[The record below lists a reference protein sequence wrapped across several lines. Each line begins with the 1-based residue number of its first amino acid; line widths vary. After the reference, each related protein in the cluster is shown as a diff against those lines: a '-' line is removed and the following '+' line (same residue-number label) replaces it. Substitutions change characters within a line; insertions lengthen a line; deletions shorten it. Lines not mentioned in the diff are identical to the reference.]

1 MHKNRTFAENDF
13 IMVERIIAE
22 KVKYLATKYPVV
34 TLTGTRQCG
43 KSTLLKSA
51 FPDYRYVS
59 LEDLDLRMMAQ
70 DDPRGFLQNFSSRAI
85 IDEAQ
90 YVPQLFSYIQTVV
103 DAENEAGMYI
113 LSGSH
118 NFLLMQNIS
127 QSLAGRTAVLKLAPF
142 SVLELKNAGLLPNN
156 LNDFLYT
163 GGYPRIYDKQILP
176 ADFYPHYIQTY
187 IDRDI
192 RTLRSIANLSQFV
205 RFLKLCAA
213 RVGQLLNVSALA
225 NEAEITV
232 PTANAWLSLL
242 ESSYVLF
249 LLKPYHNNFNK
260 RLVKSPKLYF
270 YDTGL
275 VSSLLGLNS
284 SEQLST
290 HYLRG
295 ELFENMVVSEVVK
308 KHFFAGVEPQ
318 IYFWRDSNQNEV
330 DLLIETGGELH
341 AIEIKSSATMKND
354 FFNTL
359 ESFRQVSGIEQE
371 NLSVIYGGDIDYM
384 TQRGKFVSWKN
395 M

>member
-1 MHKNRTFAENDF
+1 M
-13 IMVERIIAE
+13 IERIIAE
-22 KVKYLATKYPVV
+22 KTKYLATKYPVV

-43 KSTLLKSA
+43 KSTLLKAA
-51 FPDYRYVS
+51 FSDYKYIS
-59 LEDLDLRMMAQ
+59 LEDLDLRVMAKE
-70 DDPRGFLQNFSSRAI
+70 DPRGFLQNFGSRTI

-90 YVPQLFSYIQTVV
+90 YVPQLFSYIQTLV
-103 DAENEAGMYI
+103 DLENESGMYI

-118 NFLLMQNIS
+118 NFLLMQNVS

-142 SVLELKNAGLLPNN
+142 SISELKNAGLLPNS
-156 LNDFLYT
+156 LNDYLFT
-163 GGYPRIYDKQILP
+163 GSYPRIYDKQIPP

-192 RTLRSIANLSQFV
+192 RSLRAIANLSQFV

-225 NEAEITV
+225 CEAEITV

-249 LLKPYHNNFNK
+249 LLKPYHTNFNK

-284 SEQLST
+284 TEQLST

-295 ELFENMVVSEVVK
+295 ELFENMVVSEIAK
-308 KHFFAGVEPQ
+308 KHFFAGKEPQ
-318 IYFWRDSNQNEV
+318 MYFWRDSNQKEV
-330 DLLIETGGELH
+330 DVLLETDGQLQ
-341 AIEIKSSATMKND
+341 AIEIKSAATMKPD
-354 FFNTL
+354 FFNNL
-359 ESFRQVSGIEQE
+359 ESFRQISGIDHEH
-371 NLSVIYGGDIDYM
+371 LSVIYGGDIDYM

-395 M
+395 L